1 MTSKY
6 RPVEHFGLNKG
17 YNYEIKLEMN
27 KNDSHIYVIFG
38 ASGDLTKRKL
48 VPALYSL
55 FVQGSLP
62 ANFALMGVSRS
73 KFSDNEFRT
82 EMKSAITEF
91 KEIDDSSRID
101 EFILKIYYFTIQF
114 DDVSSYKLLKQK
126 LELLKANLNINGN
139 TIFYLSTPPSLYG
152 IIPQKLALV
161 GLNKQDD
168 GWKRLII
175 EKPFGYD
182 LGSAIKLKE
191 TLLQDWEEEQLFRID
206 HYLGKETVQ
215 NLLVTRFSNG
225 IFEPLWNRNYIHHV
239 EITSAES
246 IGVEKRGG
254 YYDSSGALRDM
265 VQNHLLQVA
274 AITAMESPSSLDS
287 SAIRYEIL
295 KVFQS
300 LRPLQKEDVKTHVI
314 RGQYISSSIK
324 NEHIP
329 GYRDEHGVAKDS
341 TTETYAAIKFYIDN
355 WRWGGVPFYI
365 RTGKR
370 LPTRVT
376 EVVIHF
382 KPTPHFLFSQG
393 TLPGS
398 CNQLVI
404 RIQPDEG
411 VLLKLDMK
419 TPGAGFDVQP
429 VNMDFHYAQLS
440 HQRIPSAYERL
451 IYDSIKGDATL
462 FARTEEV
469 IEAWKFL
476 SPVIDGWK
484 NDKDIP
490 LYGYPAG
497 TWGPEKADELIE
509 EKEMTW
515 RYPCKNLSDDGI
527 YCEL

>member
-1 MTSKY
+1 M
-6 RPVEHFGLNKG
+6 
-17 YNYEIKLEMN
+17 
-27 KNDSHIYVIFG
+27 KNADNHIYVIFG

-55 FVQGSLP
+55 FVQNLLP
-62 ANFALMGVSRS
+62 ERFAIMGVSRS
-73 KFSDNEFRT
+73 QFSDNEFRSS
-82 EMKSAITEF
+82 MKSAIEEF
-91 KEIDDSSRID
+91 KEIDNTIKIE
-101 EFILKIYYFTIQF
+101 EFVQKIYYTSIKF
-114 DDVSSYKLLKQK
+114 DDALTYQSLNQRLIKLREK
-126 LELLKANLNINGN
+126 ENIGEN

-152 IIPQKLALV
+152 IIPEHLADI
-161 GLNKQDD
+161 GLNNQDK

-182 LGSAIKLKE
+182 LESATTLK
-191 TLLQDWEEEQLFRID
+191 TLLLKHWSEDQIFRID

-225 IFEPLWNRNYIHHV
+225 IFEPLWNRNYVHHV

-254 YYDSSGALRDM
+254 YYDTSGALRDM
-265 VQNHLLQVA
+265 IQNHLLQVA
-274 AITAMESPSSLDS
+274 AITAMESPSSLEPM
-287 SAIRYEIL
+287 AIRNEIL

-300 LRPLQKEDVKTHVI
+300 LRPIRAEDVKTNTI
-314 RGQYISSSIK
+314 RGQYLESTIK
-324 NEHIP
+324 KEKII
-329 GYRDEHGVAKDS
+329 GYREEEGVNPNS
-341 TTETYAAIKFYIDN
+341 ISETYAAIKFYIDN

-382 KPTPHFLFSQG
+382 KATPHFLFAKGFNNSN
-393 TLPGS
+393 
-398 CNQLVI
+398 NQLVI

-411 VLLKLDMK
+411 ILLKFGMK
-419 TPGAGFDVQP
+419 IPGTGFEVQT
-429 VNMDFHYAQLS
+429 VNMDFHYSELA

-451 IYDSIKGDATL
+451 IYDSMKGDSTL
-462 FARTEEV
+462 FARSEEV

-476 SPVIDGWK
+476 SPVIESWK

-497 TWGPEKADELIE
+497 TWGPDKADDLIE
-509 EKEMTW
+509 DKELTW

>member
-1 MTSKY
+1 MTNS
-6 RPVEHFGLNKG
+6 EN
-17 YNYEIKLEMN
+17 
-27 KNDSHIYVIFG
+27 HIYIIFG

-55 FVQGSLP
+55 FVQNLLP
-62 ANFALMGVSRS
+62 EKFAILGVSRS
-73 KFSDNEFRT
+73 QFSDQDFRIS
-82 EMKSAITEF
+82 MKSSIEEF
-91 KEIDDSSRID
+91 KEIDNTTKID
-101 EFILKIYYFTIQF
+101 EFVQKIFYNSIVF
-114 DDVSSYKLLKQK
+114 DDVSSYQS
-126 LELLKANLNINGN
+126 LNKRLIQLRESEGISGN

-152 IIPQKLALV
+152 VIPEHLANV
-161 GLNKQDD
+161 GLNSQDD

-182 LGSAIKLKE
+182 LESAIKLK
-191 TLLQDWEEEQLFRID
+191 TQLLKYWHEEQIFRID

-254 YYDSSGALRDM
+254 YYDTSGALRDM

-274 AITAMESPSSLDS
+274 AITAMESPSSLEPM
-287 SAIRYEIL
+287 AIRNEIL

-300 LRPLQKEDVKTHVI
+300 LRPILPQDVKTNTI
-314 RGQYISSSIK
+314 RGQYLESTIK
-324 NEHIP
+324 NEKII
-329 GYRDEHGVAKDS
+329 GYREEEGVNPNS
-341 TTETYAAIKFYIDN
+341 NSETYAAIKFYIDN

-382 KPTPHFLFSQG
+382 KETPHFLFSKG
-393 TLPGS
+393 FHHNT
-398 CNQLVI
+398 NQLVI

-411 VLLKLDMK
+411 VLLKIGMK
-419 TPGAGFDVQP
+419 IPGAGFEVQT
-429 VNMDFHYAQLS
+429 VNMDFHYSDLS

-451 IYDSIKGDATL
+451 IYDSMKGDSTL
-462 FARTEEV
+462 FARSEEV

-476 SPVIDGWK
+476 SPVIEAWK
-484 NDKDIP
+484 NDKEIP
-490 LYGYPAG
+490 LHGYPAG
-497 TWGPEKADELIE
+497 TWGPEKADDLIE
-509 EKEMTW
+509 DKDLTW

>member
-1 MTSKY
+1 
-6 RPVEHFGLNKG
+6 
-17 YNYEIKLEMN
+17 MN
-27 KNDSHIYVIFG
+27 NTENQVYVIFG

-48 VPALYSL
+48 VPAIYSL
-55 FVQGSLP
+55 FVQNLLP
-62 ANFALMGVSRS
+62 EKFVLLGVSRTE
-73 KFSDNEFRT
+73 FSDDEFRSN
-82 EMKSAITEF
+82 MKSAISEF
-91 KEIDDSSRID
+91 KEIEDDSKID
-101 EFILKIYYFTIQF
+101 EFVKKLFYTSISFDKIATFK
-114 DDVSSYKLLKQK
+114 KLNERIV
-126 LELLKANLNINGN
+126 ELRKSNNIGGN

-152 IIPQKLALV
+152 VIPQNLAAV

-182 LGSAIKLKE
+182 LKSALKLKDE
-191 TLLQDWEEEQLFRID
+191 LLKDWNEEQLFRID

-225 IFEPLWNRNYIHHV
+225 IFEPLWNRNFIHHV

-254 YYDSSGALRDM
+254 YYDTSGALLDM
-265 VQNHLLQVA
+265 VQNHLLQVVGL
-274 AITAMESPSSLDS
+274 TAMEPPSSLQPI
-287 SAIRYEIL
+287 AIRNEIL

-300 LRPLQKEDVKTHVI
+300 FRPIKKEDVKDIAI
-314 RGQYISSSIK
+314 RGQYLSSSIK
-324 NEHIP
+324 GKTVS
-329 GYRDEHGVAKDS
+329 GYREEEGVGPES
-341 TTETYAAIKFYIDN
+341 VTETYAALKFYIDN

-382 KPTPHFLFSQG
+382 KQTPHFLFAQNR
-393 TLPGS
+393 LCDD

-411 VLLKLDMK
+411 ILLKIGMK
-419 TPGAGFDVQP
+419 TPGAGFEVQNA
-429 VNMDFHYAQLS
+429 NMNFHYS
-440 HQRIPSAYERL
+440 DFTNQRIPSAYERL
-451 IYDSIKGDATL
+451 LYDTMKGDATL

-469 IEAWKFL
+469 LEAWKFL
-476 SPVIDGWK
+476 TPIIECWK
-484 NDKDIP
+484 NDEDVP
-490 LYGYPAG
+490 LFGYPAG
-497 TWGPEKADELIE
+497 TWGPEHADDLIE
-509 EKEMTW
+509 EKEMRW
-515 RYPCKNLSDDGI
+515 RYPCKNLADDGV